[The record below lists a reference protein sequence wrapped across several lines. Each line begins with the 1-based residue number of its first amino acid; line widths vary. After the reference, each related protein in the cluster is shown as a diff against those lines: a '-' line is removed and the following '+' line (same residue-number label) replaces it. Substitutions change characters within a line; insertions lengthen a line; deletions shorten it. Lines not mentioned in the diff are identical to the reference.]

1 MFSFGR
7 VRSRGADRRAFTD
20 SLLGGSAE
28 KVVRRP
34 DGTAEITNNKGS
46 LRYGAAEF
54 LSIGQKHRS

>member
-28 KVVRRP
+28 KNRRDP
-34 DGTAEITNNKGS
+34 RSRSTDRRKGGVGGEGGKKA
-46 LRYGAAEF
+46 R
-54 LSIGQKHRS
+54 RDR